1 MGVRKVALVTG
12 EMYHIYNRSVMG
24 TPIFQGKK
32 EAEFFLAAS
41 EYYMHEDPPVKFSL
55 YRMKPQAFTPLPTN
69 KLITVLAYCV
79 MPNHFHF
86 LVRQERDNGI
96 QTLIRKSTSSFAHY
110 YGLKHHVHG
119 HIFEGNFKAVH
130 IENNEQLLHVSRYI
144 HLNPVTAY
152 IVERPEDYQYSSY
165 GPYTDKKRQVSF
177 VDASSILNQFRSRQ
191 EYIQFT
197 EDQKEYQRDLSRMK
211 HLFLDE

>member
-1 MGVRKVALVTG
+1 
-12 EMYHIYNRSVMG
+12 MG

-32 EAEFFLAAS
+32 EAELFLAAS

-55 YRMKPQAFTPLPTN
+55 YRTKPQTFSPLPTN
-69 KLITVLAYCV
+69 KLITMLAYCV

-96 QTLIRKSTSSFAHY
+96 QMHIRKSTSSFAHY
-110 YGLKHHVHG
+110 YGLKHHVPG

-144 HLNPVTAY
+144 HLNPATAY
-152 IVERPEDYQYSSY
+152 IVERPEDYEYSSY
-165 GPYTDKKRQVSF
+165 GTYVDNRQQILS
-177 VDASSILNQFRSRQ
+177 VDTTSILKQFRSRQ
-191 EYIQFT
+191 TYKQFT

-211 HLFLDE
+211 HLFFEK